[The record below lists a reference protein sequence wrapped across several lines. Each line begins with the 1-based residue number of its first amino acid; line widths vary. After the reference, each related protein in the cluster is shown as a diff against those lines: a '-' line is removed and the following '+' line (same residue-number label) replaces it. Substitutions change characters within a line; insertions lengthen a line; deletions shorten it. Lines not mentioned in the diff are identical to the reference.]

1 MRSLLI
7 VTVIT
12 TLFYLMT
19 GLVYSEGSFD
29 GALVV
34 KPYPMHAVAFGGG
47 EEGAWARRHPG
58 QPPPWFMQKDLMV
71 ITSFSWEDGRP
82 AWLTA
87 YALGYLATL
96 LAWVALVATGAFKL
110 IRVLARRVK
119 SNKSFR
125 WGNVRGREARDD

>member
-1 MRSLLI
+1 MRILLI

-19 GLVYSEGSFD
+19 GLVYAEGGFE

-34 KPYPMHAVAFGGG
+34 KPYPMRVMAFGGG

-58 QPPPWFMQKDLMV
+58 QTPPWFMRKDLTV
-71 ITSFSWEDGRP
+71 ISRFSWEEGSP
-82 AWLTA
+82 ALVTA

-96 LAWVALVATGAFKL
+96 LAWVALAIIGAVRLF
-110 IRVLARRVK
+110 RVLARRAK
-119 SNKSFR
+119 ANR
-125 WGNVRGREARDD
+125 WLNADA